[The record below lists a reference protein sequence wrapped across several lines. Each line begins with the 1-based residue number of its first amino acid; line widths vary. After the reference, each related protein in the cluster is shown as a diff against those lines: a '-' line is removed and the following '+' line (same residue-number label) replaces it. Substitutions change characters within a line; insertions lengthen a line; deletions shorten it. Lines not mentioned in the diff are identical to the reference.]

1 MDWLKTL
8 APTAAT
14 LLGGPLAGLAVKAIG
29 DAIGLSD
36 ATKETITEVLQSGN
50 MTAEQVAAIKQAEH
64 DLKIKLKELDIK
76 VEEIAAA
83 DRASARQMQMS
94 TRSWVPALLSVAT
107 VSGFFI
113 LLGGAASGHFQLT
126 GSDVMMLLLGVLA
139 RETASVYQF
148 WLGSSSGSQ
157 HKTDMLGK

>member
-50 MTAEQVAAIKQAEH
+50 MTAEQVAAIKHAEH
-64 DLKIKLKELDIK
+64 DLKVKLKELDIK

-113 LLGGAASGHFQLT
+113 LLGGAASGHFTLT